1 MDLSGFTTGAGRTV
15 RIAGKVPRVCQPRRG
30 SRCACLGLPLRHLR
44 DFARPC
50 NICTGEGSVD
60 ELCINHAAAQCRS
73 MHVRACVRARAR
85 ACSVAL
91 CFAHFVSTVLES
103 VGPLIGDPDDGV
115 RAALVPFATALWPA
129 LSEQVES
136 KASGR
141 TALFPRLCPP
151 AGHFPRFRVQPATM
165 PRLVEA
171 RIESAAMD
179 RSWRVWQA
187 VRIFLPLITVY
198 LCRSRPPPCSA

>member
-1 MDLSGFTTGAGRTV
+1 VSLT
-15 RIAGKVPRVCQPRRG
+15 
-30 SRCACLGLPLRHLR
+30 AC
-44 DFARPC
+44 
-50 NICTGEGSVD
+50 
-60 ELCINHAAAQCRS
+60 
-73 MHVRACVRARAR
+73 ACVRARAR

-129 LSEQVES
+129 LSEQVDRPPLPSSLAAAPQPGTSPVSECSLPRCHDSS
-136 KASGR
+136 KR
-141 TALFPRLCPP
+141 
-151 AGHFPRFRVQPATM
+151 
-165 PRLVEA
+165 
-171 RIESAAMD
+171 ESAAMD

-187 VRIFLPLITVY
+187 VRSFLPLITVY